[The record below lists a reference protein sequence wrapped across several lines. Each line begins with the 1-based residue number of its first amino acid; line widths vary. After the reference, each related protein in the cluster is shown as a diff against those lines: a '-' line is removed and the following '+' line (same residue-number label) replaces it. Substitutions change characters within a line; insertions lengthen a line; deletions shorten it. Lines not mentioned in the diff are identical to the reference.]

1 MLEEQ
6 NKLKFVLF
14 FLLFALPLQDILYN
28 NIIISRNI

>member
-14 FLLFALPLQDILYN
+14 FLLFALSLQDILYN
-28 NIIISRNI
+28 NIKISRNI